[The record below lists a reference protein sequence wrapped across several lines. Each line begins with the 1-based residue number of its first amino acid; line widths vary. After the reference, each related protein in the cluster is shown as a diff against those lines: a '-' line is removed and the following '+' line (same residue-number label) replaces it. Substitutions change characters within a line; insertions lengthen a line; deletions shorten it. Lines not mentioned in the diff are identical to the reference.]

1 MQNQIY
7 YALRSRSEGNYLV
20 AHVETDTSYLLLFT
34 EYADALSYLNT
45 HSPEHRDRFAVD
57 SIPNTQISSIIKRWS
72 LEGIGLV
79 QDPLLPTVKFL
90 TW

>member
-1 MQNQIY
+1 MQSQTY
-7 YALRSRSEGNYLV
+7 YALRSRSKGNYLV
-20 AHVETDTSYLLLFT
+20 AHVDPNSGYLLLFN

-45 HSPEHRDRFAVD
+45 HSPEHRDSFAVD
-57 SIPNTQISSIIKRWS
+57 SIPNSQVSSIIKRWS
-72 LEGIGLV
+72 LEGVGLV